1 MSKYLILDLEMEQ
14 PSDEIIE
21 IGYVVG
27 DKMGRVFENESIY
40 VKIDQPLSSYISEL
54 TGISDETLAT
64 FGMYKHEVAAKFNSI
79 IERHKVNPKAITW
92 GAGDVRLL
100 LQQYP
105 EILLHNRYLDMKTLF
120 QVEAIA
126 NNKTMKKGLFA
137 AATLLNVPLEGRT
150 AHSAKDDAYITYLV
164 FTHYVNKFNNIK
176 QKERK

>member
-1 MSKYLILDLEMEQ
+1 MSKYIILDLEMEQ

-27 DKMGRVFENESIY
+27 DKMGRIFENESIY
-40 VKIDQPLSSYISEL
+40 VKIEQPLSPYISEL

-64 FGMYKHEVAAKFNSI
+64 FGIHKHEVAAKFNDI
-79 IERHKVNPKAITW
+79 IQRHKVNPKALTW

-137 AATLLNVPLEGRT
+137 AATLLNIPQEERK

-164 FTHYVNKFNNIK
+164 FVHYVNKFNNINK
-176 QKERK
+176 KGNK